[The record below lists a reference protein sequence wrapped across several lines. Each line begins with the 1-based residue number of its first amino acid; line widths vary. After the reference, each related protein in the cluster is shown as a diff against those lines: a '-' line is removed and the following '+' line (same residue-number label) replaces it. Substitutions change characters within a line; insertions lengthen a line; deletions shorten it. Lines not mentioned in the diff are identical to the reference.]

1 MTKTCRDHPWLPL
14 AACTTLAAALASVP
28 GGARADTIP
37 FTSLPVAALP
47 AGPTSTPTAL
57 PTTIPATEHVDGI
70 FVALQPDKARKAMDD
85 KNGYHYVSIFTSDKA
100 AQAYSAEGSY
110 AVSYPDDRSAPRV
123 CVLSGGR
130 SLSQRLTTTYR
141 VRPYVPPPPSPET
154 IARLKAMHRWP
165 PPPPKPPKKITP
177 PPPPHD
183 DMQRV
188 TIEKVTVTGDSA
200 KVDVTDAVVDLKTLG
215 ARLLGS
221 TTTTLSRVSAGPNSM
236 GIFASRDDKGRVQFL
251 VTSPELP
258 TPELD
263 ADRQRQLERLSATAD
278 RVMVDLPSG
287 SASESGCG
295 HVRFTMDA
303 VKPGSGQMATVLA
316 TAFLPP
322 STDPDENPDASTD
335 EDQNQGS
342 DDDDGSSAM
351 RAANQRRSQRAR
363 AVAVNVSL
371 SQLAS
376 EPSPLLS
383 LTLGWAGKDTQ
394 LSF

>member
-1 MTKTCRDHPWLPL
+1 MTTTRNTRRFLSLSACATF
-14 AACTTLAAALASVP
+14 AATLVGIP

-37 FTSLPVAALP
+37 FASLPLAALP
-47 AGPTSTPTAL
+47 SSTATPPTL
-57 PTTIPATEHVDGI
+57 PATIPATERVDGI
-70 FVALQPDKARKAMDD
+70 FVALQPDKTRKAMED

-100 AQAYSAEGSY
+100 AQAYTTEGSY
-110 AVSYPDDRSAPRV
+110 AVTYTDNRSAPRV
-123 CVLSGGR
+123 CISSGGR
-130 SLSQRLTTTYR
+130 SFSQRLTTLHR
-141 VRPYVPPPPSPET
+141 VRPYVPPPPSAQT
-154 IARLKAMHRWP
+154 IARLKALHRWP
-165 PPPPKPPKKITP
+165 PPAPKPPKTTTP
-177 PPPPHD
+177 STPPHD

-188 TIEKVTVTGDSA
+188 TIEKLTVAGDSA
-200 KVDVTDAVVDLKTLG
+200 KVDVTDAVVNLKTLG
-215 ARLLGS
+215 TRLLGS
-221 TTTTLSRVSAGPNSM
+221 TTTTLSRVSSGPNGM

-263 ADRQRQLERLSATAD
+263 ADRQRQLEGLSSTAD
-278 RVMVDLPSG
+278 RVMVDTPSG
-287 SASESGCG
+287 GASESGCG

-303 VKPGSGQMATVLA
+303 VKPGAGEMATVLA

-322 STDPDENPDASTD
+322 SSDPDENPDGSTD
-335 EDQNQGS
+335 EPQSQGTEG
-342 DDDDGSSAM
+342 DDSTLAT
-351 RAANQRRSQRAR
+351 AANGQRRSQRAR

-383 LTLGWAGKDTQ
+383 LTLGWAGKDTH

>member
-1 MTKTCRDHPWLPL
+1 MPL
-14 AACTTLAAALASVP
+14 SACTAIAAALVGVP
-28 GGARADTIP
+28 GGAHADTIP
-37 FTSLPVAALP
+37 FASLPVASLP
-47 AGPTSTPTAL
+47 SSPATPTAL

-85 KNGYHYVSIFTSDKA
+85 KNGYHYVSVFTSDKA
-100 AQAYSAEGSY
+100 AHAYSAEGTY
-110 AVSYPDDRSAPRV
+110 AVTYPDDRTAPRV
-123 CVLSGGR
+123 CVSSGGR
-130 SLSQRLTTTYR
+130 SFSQRLTTMYR
-141 VRPYVPPPPSPET
+141 VRPYVPPPPSAQT
-154 IARLKAMHRWP
+154 IARLKALHRWP
-165 PPPPKPPKKITP
+165 PPPPKPVKTTTP

-183 DMQRV
+183 EMQRV
-188 TIEKVTVTGDSA
+188 TVEKVTVAGDA
-200 KVDVTDAVVDLKTLG
+200 VKVDVTDAVVDLKTLG

-221 TTTTLSRVSAGPNSM
+221 TTTTLSRVSSGPNGM
-236 GIFASRDDKGRVQFL
+236 GIFASRDDKGSVQFL
-251 VTSPELP
+251 VTSPDLP
-258 TPELD
+258 TPEAD

-322 STDPDENPDASTD
+322 SSDPDENPDEEQS
-335 EDQNQGS
+335 QGS
-342 DDDDGSSAM
+342 DDDDDATIAM
-351 RAANQRRSQRAR
+351 RAASQRRSQRAR

-376 EPSPLLS
+376 EASPLLS
-383 LTLGWAGKDTQ
+383 LTLGWAGKDTH

>member
-1 MTKTCRDHPWLPL
+1 
-14 AACTTLAAALASVP
+14 
-28 GGARADTIP
+28 
-37 FTSLPVAALP
+37 
-47 AGPTSTPTAL
+47 
-57 PTTIPATEHVDGI
+57 
-70 FVALQPDKARKAMDD
+70 
-85 KNGYHYVSIFTSDKA
+85 
-100 AQAYSAEGSY
+100 
-110 AVSYPDDRSAPRV
+110 
-123 CVLSGGR
+123 
-130 SLSQRLTTTYR
+130 
-141 VRPYVPPPPSPET
+141 
-154 IARLKAMHRWP
+154 
-165 PPPPKPPKKITP
+165 
-177 PPPPHD
+177 
-183 DMQRV
+183 MQRV